1 MTIRI
6 HYESVLAAAEAFAA
20 QALRLQILDPSERD
34 YGGFR
39 CPEHWIC
46 EPLAAANTLASL
58 AALYMTPDSQYYH
71 NSELSDRMH
80 LAMRFLTHSQR
91 ADGTIDGYARGDIR
105 ATPTMAETA
114 HPLFRAYR
122 WLSRENE
129 HQALL
134 QRIGSFLRKGVEAI
148 KNKPVF
154 TSHDCWVAAAALAE
168 FDKQFAD
175 SAALGRA
182 ESYLQEGININSEG
196 AYDDRSPVYSMQSN
210 AMLFTLAEK
219 LNRPALLEYVRRSL
233 NFLLY
238 TFHPNGETATE
249 FSDHKGGETG
259 LPTGYSVWKNMSII
273 DHNGYYAT
281 AADLTLTTYLRRIDN
296 GLIRP
301 NLNHP
306 NRHFKQERVSRFSMT
321 ADIGELLA
329 IESERNNDSITRL
342 PLPRQ
347 YEKKYTQSNIARI
360 RRDRMSLTIIGD
372 KQTLFTLRNGE
383 AIIDGFRI
391 KYIYHGFRDYE
402 PIGLTL
408 DERQYLTHNKVIQYV
423 YKPTSTRREV
433 IPLNLRIFTEIEP
446 ISDGVELRITTEGE
460 SRVPLQLEFGLRQ
473 AGSLYVGETAHDLSQ
488 TDVIFLDK
496 EPARIVNG
504 TDEIEINGGI
514 TSHKIYSF
522 DNDWTMNG
530 ETARLLITPMT
541 PYEGVIRLT
550 CR

>member
-1 MTIRI
+1 MTTRI
-6 HYESVLAAAEAFAA
+6 HYETVLAMVEAFAA
-20 QALRLQILDPSERD
+20 QALRLQVLDPSERD

-58 AALYMTPDSQYYH
+58 SVLYMTPDSQYYR
-71 NSELSDRMH
+71 NSELSDRLQ
-80 LAMRFLTHSQR
+80 LAMRFLLHAQR
-91 ADGTIDGYARGDIR
+91 ADGTIDGYACGDIR
-105 ATPTMAETA
+105 ATPTIAEASHALHQT
-114 HPLFRAYR
+114 YR
-122 WLSRENE
+122 WLSRESQQ
-129 HQALL
+129 QALL
-134 QRIGSFLRKGVEAI
+134 QRIEGFLRRGLEAI

-154 TSHDCWVAAAALAE
+154 TSHDCWVAASALVE
-168 FDKQFAD
+168 FDKQFGD
-175 SAALGRA
+175 SSALGRA
-182 ESYLQEGININSEG
+182 ESYLQEGININDEG
-196 AYDDRSPVYSMQSN
+196 VYDDRSPVYSMQSN
-210 AMLFTLAEK
+210 TMLFNLADK

-238 TFHPNGETATE
+238 TFHPSGETATE
-249 FSDHKGGETG
+249 FSDHKGMENG
-259 LPTGYSVWKNMSII
+259 LPTGYGVWKNMSII

-281 AADLTLTTYLRRIDN
+281 AADLTLSTYLRRIDN

-306 NRHFKQERVSRFSMT
+306 NRYFKQEGSSRFSTT

-329 IESERNNDSITRL
+329 IESERNNDWITRI
-342 PLPRQ
+342 PLPHQ
-347 YEKKYTQSNIARI
+347 YEKRCLQSNLVRI
-360 RRDRMSLTIIGD
+360 QKDRTNLTIIGD
-372 KQTLFTLRNGE
+372 KPVLFALRNGE

-391 KYIYHGFRDYE
+391 KYIYHGFRNYE
-402 PIGLTL
+402 PTGLTV
-408 DERQYLTHNKVIQYV
+408 DGKRYLTQNQVIQYV

-446 ISDGVELRITTEGE
+446 IADGLELRIATEGE
-460 SRVPLQLEFGLRQ
+460 ARIPLQFEFGVRK
-473 AGSLYVGETAHDLSQ
+473 AGRLYIGETLHDLSQ
-488 TDVIFLDK
+488 TDVVFLDK

-514 TSHKIYSF
+514 TVHKIYSS
-522 DNDWTMNG
+522 DDTWTMNR

-541 PYEGVIRLT
+541 PYEGVIQLT

>member
-6 HYESVLAAAEAFAA
+6 HYETVLAVVEAFAA
-20 QALRLQILDPSERD
+20 QALRLQVLDPSERD

-58 AALYMTPDSQYYH
+58 AVLYMTPDSQYYH
-71 NSELSDRMH
+71 NSELSNRLH
-80 LAMRFLTHSQR
+80 LAMRFLTYSQR
-91 ADGTIDGYARGDIR
+91 PDGTIDGYSRGDIR
-105 ATPTMAETA
+105 ATPTMAEAA
-114 HPLFRAYR
+114 HALLRTYR
-122 WLSRENE
+122 WLSRESQ

-134 QRIGSFLRKGVEAI
+134 QQIEDFLRKGVEAI

-154 TSHDCWVAAAALAE
+154 TSHDCWVAAAALVE
-168 FDKQFAD
+168 FDKQFGD
-175 SAALGRA
+175 SAAVGRA
-182 ESYLQEGININSEG
+182 ESYLQEGIDINSEG
-196 AYDDRSPVYSMQSN
+196 IYSDRSPVYSMLSN
-210 AMLFTLAEK
+210 AMLFSLAEK

-249 FSDHKGGETG
+249 FSDHKGRENG
-259 LPTGYSVWKNMSII
+259 LPIGYSVWKNMSII

-281 AADLTLTTYLRRIDN
+281 AADLTLATYLRRVDN

-306 NRHFKQERVSRFSMT
+306 NRYFKQEGVSRFFMT

-329 IESERNNDSITRL
+329 IESERNNDWITRL

-347 YEKKYTQSNIARI
+347 YEKRCPQSNIARI
-360 RRDRMSLTIIGD
+360 QSDRMSLTVIGD
-372 KQTLFTLRNGE
+372 KQILFALRNGE
-383 AIIDGFRI
+383 AVIDGFRI

-402 PIGLTL
+402 PTGLTV
-408 DERQYLTHNKVIQYV
+408 DGRQYLTQNKVIQYV

-446 ISDGVELRITTEGE
+446 ISDGLELRITTEGE
-460 SRVPLQLEFGLRQ
+460 ARIPLQLEFGLRKE
-473 AGSLYVGETAHDLSQ
+473 GSLYIGEMAHDLSQ
-488 TDVIFLDK
+488 TDVVFLDK

-504 TDEIEINGGI
+504 ADEIEINGGG
-514 TSHKIYSF
+514 TVHKIYSF
-522 DNDWTMNG
+522 DDGWTMNH
-530 ETARLLITPMT
+530 ETARLLITPIT

>member
-1 MTIRI
+1 MIRI
-6 HYESVLAAAEAFAA
+6 HYETVLAVVEAFAA
-20 QALRLQILDPSERD
+20 QALRLQVLDPSERD

-58 AALYMTPDSQYYH
+58 AVLYMTPDSQYYH
-71 NSELSDRMH
+71 NSELSDRLH
-80 LAMRFLTHSQR
+80 LAMHFLTHSQR
-91 ADGTIDGYARGDIR
+91 ADGTIDGYARGEIR
-105 ATPTMAETA
+105 ATPTMAEAA
-114 HPLFRAYR
+114 HALFRAHR
-122 WLSRENE
+122 WIARKSR

-134 QRIGSFLRKGVEAI
+134 QGIEAFLRKGVEAI

-154 TSHDCWVAAAALAE
+154 TSHDCWVAAAALVE
-168 FDKQFAD
+168 FDKQFGD
-175 SAALGRA
+175 STASGRA
-182 ESYLQEGININSEG
+182 ESYLQEGININNEG
-196 AYDDRSPVYSMQSN
+196 VYDDRSPAYSMLSN
-210 AMLFTLAEK
+210 AMLFSLAEK

-233 NFLLY
+233 NFRLY
-238 TFHPNGETATE
+238 TFHPNGEIATE
-249 FSDHKGGETG
+249 FSDHKGRENG

-281 AADLTLTTYLRRIDN
+281 AADLTLSTYLRRIAN

-306 NRHFKQERVSRFSMT
+306 NRYFKGEGVSRFSMT

-329 IESERNNDSITRL
+329 SESERNNDWIDRL

-347 YEKKYTQSNIARI
+347 YEKTYPQSNIARI
-360 RRDRMSLTIIGD
+360 QKDRMSLTIIGD
-372 KQTLFTLRNGE
+372 EQILFTLRNGE

-402 PIGLTL
+402 PAGLTI
-408 DERQYLTHNKVIQYV
+408 DDKHYLTQNHIIQYV
-423 YKPTSTRREV
+423 YKPTSSRREV
-433 IPLNLRIFTEIEP
+433 IPLNLRIFTEIKP
-446 ISDGVELRITTEGE
+446 ISDGLELRIATEGE
-460 SRVPLQLEFGLRQ
+460 ARIPLQLEFGLRKS
-473 AGSLYVGETAHDLSQ
+473 GNLYIGETAHDLSQ

-504 TDEIEINGGI
+504 ADEIEINGGV
-514 TSHKIYSF
+514 TVHKIYSF
-522 DNDWTMNG
+522 DDDWTMNQ
-530 ETARLLITPMT
+530 ETARLLITPIT

>member
-1 MTIRI
+1 MTVRI
-6 HYESVLAAAEAFAA
+6 HYENVLAGVEAFAA
-20 QALRLQILDPSERD
+20 QALRLQILNPSERD

-46 EPLAAANTLASL
+46 EPLATANTLASL
-58 AALYMTPDSQYYH
+58 AVLYMTPDSQYYRD
-71 NSELSDRMH
+71 SELSNRLH

-91 ADGTIDGYARGDIR
+91 ADGTIDGYARGEIR

-114 HPLFRAYR
+114 HALFRAYR
-122 WLSRENE
+122 WLARENE
-129 HQALL
+129 HEALL
-134 QRIGSFLRKGVEAI
+134 QRIEGFLRKGLEAI

-154 TSHDCWVAAAALAE
+154 TLHDCWVAAAALVE

-196 AYDDRSPVYSMQSN
+196 IYDDRSPVYSMQSN

-238 TFHPNGETATE
+238 TFHPSGEMATE
-249 FSDHKGGETG
+249 FSDHKGEENG

-281 AADLTLTTYLRRIDN
+281 AADLTLATYLRRIDN
-296 GLIRP
+296 GLVRP
-301 NLNHP
+301 NINHP
-306 NRHFKQERVSRFSMT
+306 NRHFKQEGVSRFAMT

-329 IESERNNDSITRL
+329 IESERNNDSIDRL

-347 YEKKYTQSNIARI
+347 YEEKYVQSNITRI
-360 RRDRMSLTIIGD
+360 RKDQMSLTIIGD
-372 KQTLFTLRNGE
+372 KQTLFTFRNGE

-402 PIGLTL
+402 PTGLAV
-408 DERQYLTHNKVIQYV
+408 DGQQYLTQNQVIQYV

-433 IPLNLRIFTEIEP
+433 IPLNLRIFTEIEL
-446 ISDGVELRITTEGE
+446 ISDGLEFRITTEGE
-460 SRVPLQLEFGLRQ
+460 SRIPLQLEFGLRK
-473 AGSLYVGETAHDLSQ
+473 AGSLYIGEMMQDLSE
-488 TDVIFLDK
+488 TDIIFLDK

-514 TSHKIYSF
+514 TAHKIHSF
-522 DNDWTMNG
+522 DDDWTMNR
-530 ETARLLITPMT
+530 ETARLLITPIT

>member
-1 MTIRI
+1 MIRI
-6 HYESVLAAAEAFAA
+6 HYETVLAVVEVFAA
-20 QALRLQILDPSERD
+20 QALRLQVLDPSERD

-58 AALYMTPDSQYYH
+58 AVLYMTPDSQYYH
-71 NSELSDRMH
+71 NSELSDRLH
-80 LAMRFLTHSQR
+80 LAMHFLTHSQR
-91 ADGTIDGYARGDIR
+91 ADGTIDGYARGEIR
-105 ATPTMAETA
+105 ATPTMAEAA
-114 HPLFRAYR
+114 HALFRAHR
-122 WLSRENE
+122 WIARKSQ

-134 QRIGSFLRKGVEAI
+134 QGIEAFLRKGVEAI

-154 TSHDCWVAAAALAE
+154 TSHDCWVAAAALVE
-168 FDKQFAD
+168 FDKQFGD
-175 SAALGRA
+175 STASGRA
-182 ESYLQEGININSEG
+182 ESYLQEGININNEG
-196 AYDDRSPVYSMQSN
+196 VYDDRSPAYSMLSN
-210 AMLFTLAEK
+210 AMLFSLAEK

-233 NFLLY
+233 NFRLY
-238 TFHPNGETATE
+238 TFHPNGEIATE
-249 FSDHKGGETG
+249 FSDYKDRENG

-281 AADLTLTTYLRRIDN
+281 AADLTLSTYLRRIDN

-306 NRHFKQERVSRFSMT
+306 NRYFKGESVSRFSMT

-329 IESERNNDSITRL
+329 SESERNNDWIDRL

-347 YEKKYTQSNIARI
+347 YEKTYPRSNIARI
-360 RRDRMSLTIIGD
+360 QKDRMSLTIIGD
-372 KQTLFTLRNGE
+372 KQILFTLRNGE

-402 PIGLTL
+402 PAGLTI
-408 DERQYLTHNKVIQYV
+408 DDKHYLTQNQVIQYV
-423 YKPTSTRREV
+423 YKPTSSRREV
-433 IPLNLRIFTEIEP
+433 IPLNLRIFTEIKP
-446 ISDGVELRITTEGE
+446 ISDGLELRIATEGE
-460 SRVPLQLEFGLRQ
+460 ARIPLQLEFGLRK
-473 AGSLYVGETAHDLSQ
+473 AGNLYIGETAHDLSQ

-504 TDEIEINGGI
+504 ADEIEINGGV
-514 TSHKIYSF
+514 TVHKIYSF
-522 DNDWTMNG
+522 DDDWTMNQ
-530 ETARLLITPMT
+530 ETARLLITPIT

>member
-6 HYESVLAAAEAFAA
+6 HYETVLVVVEAFAA
-20 QALRLQILDPSERD
+20 QALRLQVLDPSERD

-58 AALYMTPDSQYYH
+58 AVLYLTPDSQYYH
-71 NSELSDRMH
+71 NSELSDRLH
-80 LAMRFLTHSQR
+80 LAMRFLTYSQR
-91 ADGTIDGYARGDIR
+91 LDGTLDGYSRGDIR
-105 ATPTMAETA
+105 ATPTMAEAA
-114 HPLFRAYR
+114 HALLRTYR
-122 WLSRENE
+122 WISRESQ

-134 QRIGSFLRKGVEAI
+134 QRIEDFLRKGVEAI

-154 TSHDCWVAAAALAE
+154 TSHDCWVAAAALVE
-168 FDKQFAD
+168 FDKQFGD
-175 SAALGRA
+175 GAAVGRA
-182 ESYLQEGININSEG
+182 ESYLQEGIDINSEG
-196 AYDDRSPVYSMQSN
+196 VYSDRSPVYSMLSN
-210 AMLFTLAEK
+210 AMLFSLAEK
-219 LNRPALLEYVRRSL
+219 LNRPALLESVRRSL

-249 FSDHKGGETG
+249 FSDHKGRENG
-259 LPTGYSVWKNMSII
+259 LPVGYSVWKNMSII

-281 AADLTLTTYLRRIDN
+281 AADLTLASYLRRVDN

-306 NRHFKQERVSRFSMT
+306 NRYFKQEGVSRFFMT

-329 IESERNNDSITRL
+329 IESERNNDWITRL

-347 YEKKYTQSNIARI
+347 YEKRCPQSNIARI
-360 RRDRMSLTIIGD
+360 RGDRMSLTVIGD
-372 KQTLFTLRNGE
+372 KQILFALRNGE

-391 KYIYHGFRDYE
+391 KYIYYGFRDYE
-402 PIGLTL
+402 PTGLTV
-408 DERQYLTHNKVIQYV
+408 DGRQYLTQNKVIQYV

-446 ISDGVELRITTEGE
+446 ISDGLELRIITEGE
-460 SRVPLQLEFGLRQ
+460 ARIPLQLEFGLRKE
-473 AGSLYVGETAHDLSQ
+473 GSLYIGEMAHDLSQ
-488 TDVIFLDK
+488 TDVVFLDK

-504 TDEIEINGGI
+504 TDEIEINGGGTVHRI
-514 TSHKIYSF
+514 HSF
-522 DNDWTMNG
+522 DDDWTMNH
-530 ETARLLITPMT
+530 ETARLLITPIT